1 MAFFDKAPQ
10 FTFVSRGVPGDSFAV
25 VSFKGVEGLSWCY
38 DFEIDLVASR
48 REIDMEEVLTNPA
61 TLTIKAGEQSYPF
74 HGVLA
79 SFELL
84 REVSDYVFYRARLM
98 PRFWWLHYTRNDQ
111 IFLDKSLEDIL
122 DAVLRD
128 GGLQKNDFDIR
139 LSESYDP
146 YDYVCQ
152 YGESHLNFVS
162 RWMEHWGLYYFFEQT
177 QQGDKLVITD
187 SKSTHAP
194 AEHGETLAYSPPS
207 GLDAWSMGQTVRTFN
222 CVQTL
227 VPKKLH
233 TRDFNYRTPS
243 LDIKGEANI
252 SDKGRGEVNL
262 YGQCARNTKES
273 KRLAVIRAEEYASR
287 RQRFQAE
294 SSIASVRT
302 GFLFT
307 LKDHYRDDF
316 NRQYLAIKVEHS
328 GSQAGYMVSGLRDV
342 LSNGEGQSQY
352 RNRFECIPADVQYR
366 PRCESRRPVYSG
378 VALAHIDASGSGE
391 YAELDGQGR
400 YTVRMPFDE
409 SDRPG
414 GKASH
419 RLRMAQPYQG
429 EGFGMS
435 CPLHKGTETLVS
447 FMEGNPDYPIIAA
460 AVANPETPSPIT
472 SANQTKAI
480 IKTAGQN
487 HMTFEDKKDGERIL
501 LQTPNAN
508 TWARLGTRNDP
519 PSNVDEW
526 LENASDDIEEWVRNA
541 ADKVGNALEKAGKWA
556 IKPKGDKPDGYFW
569 GTAGDSGNT
578 ALGDYSVKVG
588 GLSFSLTVGMTN
600 KVYGGMVNTLF
611 GGWQHSTTLGMSSK
625 INFSKMTM
633 NIFEESYKGAQFWGG
648 IKKTF
653 TQGWGNKVAA
663 EQTDVST
670 TSEDVDAAL
679 QQVRAQATEIAG
691 NRMQSI
697 ADELSAKADDLETR
711 LARVSADTQE
721 TLAHTSDIKTSL
733 TKVKNA
739 ATAVKSAGNA
749 LKTAGSSMENGG
761 TGVVNTG
768 AYMVVAGSR
777 LKSGGL
783 TMIN

>member
-10 FTFVSRGVPGDSFAV
+10 FTFVSRGGPGDSFAV

-38 DFEIDLVASR
+38 DFEINLVSSR
-48 REIDMEEVLTNPA
+48 REIDMEEVLANPA

-122 DAVLRD
+122 DSVLRD

-139 LSESYDP
+139 LNESYDP

-194 AEHGETLAYSPPS
+194 AEHGETLKYSPPS
-207 GLDAWSMGQTVRTFN
+207 GLDAWSMDQTVRSFN

-227 VPKKLH
+227 VPKKLQ
-233 TRDFNYRTPS
+233 TRDFNYKTPS
-243 LDIKGEANI
+243 LDIKGEADI

-273 KRLAVIRAEEYASR
+273 KRLAAIRAEEYASR

-302 GFLFT
+302 GYLFT

-316 NRQYLAIKVEHS
+316 NRQYLAVRVEHS

-342 LSNGEGQSQY
+342 LSNGEAQSQY

-378 VALAHIDASGSGE
+378 VAPAHIDASGNGE
-391 YAELDGQGR
+391 YAELDEQGR

-419 RLRMAQPYQG
+419 QLRMAQPYQG

-472 SANQTKAI
+472 SANQTKAT

-508 TWARLGTRNDP
+508 TWVRLGTANDP
-519 PSNVDEW
+519 FGTPNDPS
-526 LENASDDIEEWVRNA
+526 LDIPDIIERLDNA
-541 ADKVGNALEKAGKWA
+541 AKDVGDALKKAGKWV
-556 IKPKGDKPDGYFW
+556 ITPKGNKPDGYFW
-569 GTAGDSGNT
+569 GTAGNSGET

-588 GLSFSLTVGMTN
+588 GLSFSLTMGMTN
-600 KVYGGMVNTLF
+600 KAYGGMVNSLSLS
-611 GGWQHSTTLGMSSK
+611 WDHSTTLGVSSS
-625 INFSKMTM
+625 IILSKMSMT
-633 NIFEESYKGAQFWGG
+633 IFNQAYKGDDFKGG
-648 IKKTF
+648 LKKTF
-653 TQGWGNKVAA
+653 LQGWGNKVAA
-663 EQTDVST
+663 AQTDVST
-670 TSEDVDAAL
+670 TSQDVGLAL
-679 QQVRAQATEIAG
+679 QQVQAQATEIAG
-691 NRMQSI
+691 NKMQSI
-697 ADELSAKADDLETR
+697 ADELSAKANDLEQR
-711 LARVSADTQE
+711 LARVSASTQE
-721 TLAHTSDIKTSL
+721 TLVHTDDIKTSL
-733 TKVKNA
+733 TKVKSA
-739 ATAVKSAGNA
+739 ANSVKSAGNA

-761 TGVVNTG
+761 TGVTNTG
-768 AYMVVAGSR
+768 SYMVVAGSR
-777 LKSGGL
+777 MKSGGII
-783 TMIN
+783 MIN